1 MENCIFCKIVSGEI
15 PCYKV
20 FENDKILAF
29 LDVNPATLGHVLVIP
44 KKHFPNIF
52 EIEND
57 YLQELILVAKDIAI
71 KMKMDFGAEGVSLF
85 QSNGE
90 AAEQTVFHF
99 HLHLLPRM
107 INDEINFS
115 EVLLKNVKKL
125 DDERFEKIRSIL
137 TK

>member
-29 LDVNPATLGHVLVIP
+29 LDVNPAALGHVLVIP
-44 KKHFPNIF
+44 KKHFSNIF

-57 YLQELILVAKDIAI
+57 YLQELIVVAKDVAI
-71 KMKMDFGAEGVSLF
+71 KMKTEFGAEGVSLF

-125 DDERFEKIRSIL
+125 DDERFEKIRKIL

>member
-1 MENCIFCKIVSGEI
+1 
-15 PCYKV
+15 
-20 FENDKILAF
+20 
-29 LDVNPATLGHVLVIP
+29 
-44 KKHFPNIF
+44 
-52 EIEND
+52 
-57 YLQELILVAKDIAI
+57 
-71 KMKMDFGAEGVSLF
+71 MKTEFGAEGVSLF

-125 DDERFEKIRSIL
+125 DDERFEKIRKIL

>member
-125 DDERFEKIRSIL
+125 DDERFEKIRNIL